1 MIADVFTVAAVVA
14 GCLFFTAGTIGL
26 LRFPDT
32 NMRLHAL
39 VKADNVGLGLVL
51 AGLAVQGP
59 PSVAV
64 KLLGIWVLALLAAA
78 TSSYLLGTGPP
89 AGESEGETDREP
101 AGGEGTDAGQTGTEE
116 AGPPDRRAT

>member
-14 GCLFFTAGTIGL
+14 GCLFFTAGTVGL

-51 AGLAVQGP
+51 AGLAAQGP

-89 AGESEGETDREP
+89 AGQSEDEPDGEP
-101 AGGEGTDAGQTGTEE
+101 AGGEHTDAGQSYAVG
-116 AGPPDRRAT
+116 AAPQGRRTT